1 MEFNGHSGEKD
12 KKPKNKQPKSR
23 VEAKYTYRW
32 YRIPKQRDIVHKDS
46 LGHYPAWLIKEFIVT
61 KTLKK
66 VQRSGDTRPLIR
78 KREIKA
84 IRT

>member
-1 MEFNGHSGEKD
+1 MEFNGNSGEKD

-23 VEAKYTYRW
+23 LEAKYT

-46 LGHYPAWLIKEFIVT
+46 IGHYPAWLIKEFIVT